1 MSDNVKLDPARL
13 VQDGQELFGIAK
25 SLDTAISVLN
35 SSLGSSGGMAGDDNA
50 AEEFCQGSE
59 GYDALAG
66 PSIDGVRSFSNG
78 LRILDAALNNT
89 ARAYDAAQKPGAGLD
104 PASAS
109 PSAEDATI
117 DHEKSNP
124 PDALGAGW
132 PGALG
137 EFQEFLEWGLQQLGV
152 VIPTGDEDKL
162 QNASEAWGEFAQ
174 SIRSARSQVSSS
186 MTNVGAMTFPQ
197 SSSVLSCRQGIST
210 GLQSMITSAE
220 GMRDWIADFRTQ
232 LRAMREE
239 LGWFLKQM
247 AIEIAAELAIG
258 GLLTVVTAGIGALA
272 TAAKVTTTVMR
283 WCVKIAKLIDR
294 LKDFLKGIRGIKGA
308 LVRGGLRAAKEGLQ
322 AGLASA
328 ISTTVVNSARSD
340 EKDYKAQDV
349 GTAFIS
355 AFAGGAVASPAS
367 RLLGGSGGP
376 GFRPGVRQISGEAGA
391 GAIDGLASS
400 AVESGITGNDFNP
413 ISAMVLGS
421 LMGGGLT
428 AGGRGLSAAL
438 GNGSGASNGSPA
450 TNSGVNP
457 STDGTPTPGSGN
469 PSSNS
474 NSSGSTSVDTDSSGI
489 PTPGSGDGGSNTSG
503 DGSPI
508 DLGDGG
514 PSTGGSPDGGT
525 PDAGTP
531 DAGTPD
537 AGTPDAGT
545 PDAGTPD
552 AGTPDA
558 GTPDAGTPD
567 AGTPDAG
574 TPDAGTPDVGT
585 PDAGTPDAG
594 TPDAGTPDAGTPDAG
609 TPDAGTPDAG
619 TPDAGTP
626 DAGTPDA
633 GTPDAGTPDAGTPDA
648 GTPEVDADGAPQGGA
663 AAAQGASTSTSTS
676 TSSSSSDADGS
687 EAGSND
693 ADADGATPEESAVAA
708 PEPASDDGV
717 DLSDLSPEAA
727 TAMAGAGA
735 AAAAGLLM
743 RPTLPGTAAA
753 NGSPSAP
760 GSTTPTG
767 ATSDG
772 SAPAAPADGTGSN
785 GSSSDGSTPDGS
797 TPDGAGADGTSGDGS
812 DGSSPDADATPQQS
826 TRTEAEI
833 RQALAEINP
842 NFDPHNPANGYATN
856 CGNTSAIL
864 NDFLNGNPT
873 SEAPTGTLDVPEM
886 EARTGL
892 PQTPMTPQQIADS
905 LTAMGPG
912 SHCVVGID
920 RSSGDGHWFNA
931 FFDGDQVWTLD
942 AQTGD
947 MSPWPPNEPTATNW
961 DASITPENVAPAT
974 PSAPSTTTPAAPA
987 TAPSTAPDGST
998 PTTVAPVSTPDGST
1012 PDGSTPDGSTPDG
1025 DRAASTNQPGQTPT
1039 SPEHASDGTAGA
1051 ATTFNGYDIPELTP
1065 EIRQQLETLAAQ
1077 NGSPIVANADGSF
1090 SMATPVDVT
1099 TFEMKNKKHDW
1110 VEFQRQVG
1118 LQQQGLNALSISEW
1132 QHNVLFY
1139 DSNGRVARAE
1149 QDAGH
1154 AQLKTNGVVMTNQ
1167 AILHGPDQVAGGRP
1181 DRFDGA
1187 GSLGVNS
1194 SLGNQ
1199 WARRIDGFRYD
1210 MRLAVRTIP
1219 AALQPHVR
1227 LNIQLGA
1234 INMRDSG
1241 RPVATQAT
1249 LNAAQPVTSGPGAPA
1264 STAPA
1269 STSTAPASTTPTSTT
1284 PTAPTAPTGT
1294 RSSAVP
1300 GATSSSDASGGH
1312 ADGTAEATQ
1321 PQASEAGITDAPS
1334 SESVSTESDAG
1345 ESDAGVQESTEQESS
1360 EQESTEQESTEQES
1374 AEQQSTE
1381 QQSSEQESTE
1391 PEPHGADST
1400 QAETANVVTEP
1411 SAVEGDQSDAAEQS
1425 GDESDASDSTPDPLA
1440 GLCTIEGHGA
1450 SQAAIDQ
1457 ARLQAEELFD
1467 GLSPEN
1473 RARLLA
1479 NPVTIDVIP
1488 HDKKLTDLAPYAHL
1502 ATENT
1507 FDGRPWSEVRGIQSS
1522 ENGVRVAIAE
1532 EGLIHV
1538 PGVPAGYG
1546 PGFLAAHEGGHAVQS
1561 AALTPEQVVEL
1572 STMYAARLAES
1583 GAVPYPTVTGDA
1595 TKFWVEPAWYSAA
1608 NKEEYFGNSVAAYHE
1623 HPYNTDTLSTAQ
1635 YTKAWLKANDPE
1647 MFALLET
1654 IYGAKESS

>member
-1 MSDNVKLDPARL
+1 M
-13 VQDGQELFGIAK
+13 
-25 SLDTAISVLN
+25 
-35 SSLGSSGGMAGDDNA
+35 
-50 AEEFCQGSE
+50 
-59 GYDALAG
+59 
-66 PSIDGVRSFSNG
+66 
-78 LRILDAALNNT
+78 
-89 ARAYDAAQKPGAGLD
+89 
-104 PASAS
+104 
-109 PSAEDATI
+109 
-117 DHEKSNP
+117 
-124 PDALGAGW
+124 
-132 PGALG
+132 
-137 EFQEFLEWGLQQLGV
+137 
-152 VIPTGDEDKL
+152 
-162 QNASEAWGEFAQ
+162 
-174 SIRSARSQVSSS
+174 
-186 MTNVGAMTFPQ
+186 
-197 SSSVLSCRQGIST
+197 
-210 GLQSMITSAE
+210 
-220 GMRDWIADFRTQ
+220 
-232 LRAMREE
+232 
-239 LGWFLKQM
+239 
-247 AIEIAAELAIG
+247 
-258 GLLTVVTAGIGALA
+258 
-272 TAAKVTTTVMR
+272 
-283 WCVKIAKLIDR
+283 
-294 LKDFLKGIRGIKGA
+294 
-308 LVRGGLRAAKEGLQ
+308 
-322 AGLASA
+322 
-328 ISTTVVNSARSD
+328 
-340 EKDYKAQDV
+340 
-349 GTAFIS
+349 
-355 AFAGGAVASPAS
+355 
-367 RLLGGSGGP
+367 
-376 GFRPGVRQISGEAGA
+376 
-391 GAIDGLASS
+391 
-400 AVESGITGNDFNP
+400 
-413 ISAMVLGS
+413 
-421 LMGGGLT
+421 
-428 AGGRGLSAAL
+428 
-438 GNGSGASNGSPA
+438 
-450 TNSGVNP
+450 
-457 STDGTPTPGSGN
+457 
-469 PSSNS
+469 
-474 NSSGSTSVDTDSSGI
+474 
-489 PTPGSGDGGSNTSG
+489 
-503 DGSPI
+503 
-508 DLGDGG
+508 
-514 PSTGGSPDGGT
+514 
-525 PDAGTP
+525 
-531 DAGTPD
+531 
-537 AGTPDAGT
+537 
-545 PDAGTPD
+545 
-552 AGTPDA
+552 
-558 GTPDAGTPD
+558 
-567 AGTPDAG
+567 
-574 TPDAGTPDVGT
+574 
-585 PDAGTPDAG
+585 
-594 TPDAGTPDAGTPDAG
+594 
-609 TPDAGTPDAG
+609 
-619 TPDAGTP
+619 
-626 DAGTPDA
+626 
-633 GTPDAGTPDAGTPDA
+633 
-648 GTPEVDADGAPQGGA
+648 DADGAPQGGA
-663 AAAQGASTSTSTS
+663 AAAQGASTSTSTN
-676 TSSSSSDADGS
+676 SSSSDADGS

-693 ADADGATPEESAVAA
+693 TDADGATPEEPAVAA

-727 TAMAGAGA
+727 TAVAGAGA

-743 RPTLPGTAAA
+743 RPTLPGSAAA
-753 NGSPSAP
+753 SGSPAAP
-760 GSTTPTG
+760 GSTTSTG

-772 SAPAAPADGTGSN
+772 SAPAAPADGTASN
-785 GSSSDGSTPDGS
+785 GSAADGSAA
-797 TPDGAGADGTSGDGS
+797 DGAGADGTSGDGT
-812 DGSSPDADATPQQS
+812 DGNSPADDATPQQS

-833 RQALAEINP
+833 RKALAEINP

-873 SEAPTGTLDVPEM
+873 SEASTGTLDVPEM

-931 FFDGDQVWTLD
+931 FFDGDKVWTLD

-947 MSPWPPNEPTATNW
+947 MSPWPPNEPTATTW
-961 DASITPENVAPAT
+961 DASIAPENVAPAT
-974 PSAPSTTTPAAPA
+974 STTPSTTTPEAPA

-998 PTTVAPVSTPDGST
+998 PTTVAPVSTTDGSTFDGSTTDGST
-1012 PDGSTPDGSTPDG
+1012 PAG
-1025 DRAASTNQPGQTPT
+1025 DRAASTNQPGPTPT
-1039 SPEHASDGTAGA
+1039 TPEHASDGTAGA

-1077 NGSPIVANADGSF
+1077 SGSPIVANADGSF

-1099 TFEMKNKKHDW
+1099 SFEMKNKKHDW
-1110 VEFQRQVG
+1110 IEFQRQVG

-1132 QHNVLFY
+1132 QHNVSFY
-1139 DSNGRVARAE
+1139 DANGRVARAE

-1199 WARRIDGFRYD
+1199 WARRVFDFRND
-1210 MRLAVRTIP
+1210 MRIATRTIP

-1241 RPVATQAT
+1241 HPVATQAT
-1249 LNAAQPVTSGPGAPA
+1249 LNAAQPVMSGPGAPA
-1264 STAPA
+1264 GTAPA
-1269 STSTAPASTTPTSTT
+1269 STA
-1284 PTAPTAPTGT
+1284 PTAPTAPAGT

-1321 PQASEAGITDAPS
+1321 PQASETGIADAPS

-1345 ESDAGVQESTEQESS
+1345 ESDAGVQESAVQE
-1360 EQESTEQESTEQES
+1360 TT
-1374 AEQQSTE
+1374 A
-1381 QQSSEQESTE
+1381 QQSSEQEAAEQESPD

-1425 GDESDASDSTPDPLA
+1425 GDENDASDSTSDPLA

-1502 ATENT
+1502 ATATT

-1561 AALTPEQVVEL
+1561 AALTPEQVVDL

-1595 TKFWVEPAWYSAA
+1595 TKFWIEPAWYSAA

-1623 HPYNTDTLSTAQ
+1623 HPYNTDALSTAQ